1 MGSAKRLP
9 NSMDYAGITQS
20 GNCTHPFC
28 WSGAFYCVYVGP
40 RGSRE
45 HFITDSAGEL
55 RARRGTRLD
64 RTGDGDALTTQHA
77 VCVSR
82 SDRTPL
88 QDFCPKQPWGRTVSN
103 MGCTACGCV
112 DVLLL
117 CLRKKAAGLTADPP
131 PKNKSENAG
140 RYFMQQADFDSARG
154 AEA

>member
-9 NSMDYAGITQS
+9 NAMDYAGITQS
-20 GNCTHPFC
+20 GNRTHLFC
-28 WSGAFYCVYVGP
+28 WSGAIYCVYVGP

-82 SDRTPL
+82 NDRTP
-88 QDFCPKQPWGRTVSN
+88 PTG
-103 MGCTACGCV
+103 
-112 DVLLL
+112 LLP
-117 CLRKKAAGLTADPP
+117 KAALG
-131 PKNKSENAG
+131 ENG
-140 RYFMQQADFDSARG
+140 V
-154 AEA
+154 